1 MKPASPNCEFGIGPA
16 RAFARTFTSHLV
28 NGARYGVNLARVKL
42 FDSLQS
48 RQLLG
53 KIDQDR
59 LRDIQARHAASAT
72 HYAKYADAE
81 RWLKRN
87 IPRIRQLQL
96 DRSSPKEILDLGCG
110 AGFFLFIAKQ
120 SGHSGIGLDI
130 GHHEVCNELLDLFGV
145 ERKVWRIQAFELL
158 PDFGR
163 KFDLLT
169 AFSTAFHRSADK
181 SVAWGTDEW
190 NFFLDDLFE
199 RQLKPGGE
207 IFFDVNSGK
216 DKRFFPPAVCEL
228 FARRGAEIDGEFVWW
243 KPKSDV

>member
-1 MKPASPNCEFGIGPA
+1 M
-16 RAFARTFTSHLV
+16 
-28 NGARYGVNLARVKL
+28 KL
-42 FDSLQS
+42 FSSL
-48 RQLLG
+48 RPGLLLA
-53 KIDQDR
+53 KIDQER
-59 LRDIQARHAASAT
+59 LREIQRRYASST
-72 HYAKYADAE
+72 NVYVKYADAE

-87 IPRIRQLQL
+87 IPRICKLQL
-96 DRSSPKEILDLGCG
+96 DRSRPKEILDLGCG

-120 SGHSGIGLDI
+120 FGHSGLGLDV

-145 ERKVWRIQAFELL
+145 ERKVWRIQAFEPL

-163 KFDLLT
+163 KFDLIT

-207 IFFDVNSGK
+207 IFFDINSGK
-216 DKRFFPPAVCEL
+216 DKRFFPPAVREL
-228 FARRGAEIDGEFVWW
+228 FAGRGAEIDGELVWW
-243 KPKSDV
+243 KPKPAA